1 MKTCISTAILCILP
15 ASWVL
20 IRFFIP
26 DQNSCYLSSD
36 KHEEKIKSR
45 QQQTRRQL
53 QAAGQH
59 QYNEED
65 PEVQRREFERIAAE
79 RRQRDAAEQCQQRE
93 AGDRRRQQA
102 AEERRQREA
111 DERRQREM
119 AELRRDNEQMRRELA
134 QVREQ
139 MNKKITASAL

>member
-1 MKTCISTAILCILP
+1 M
-15 ASWVL
+15 
-20 IRFFIP
+20 FFVP
-26 DQNSCYLSSD
+26 DQHSCYLSSD

-65 PEVQRREFERIAAE
+65 PEMQRREFERIAAE
-79 RRQRDAAEQCQQRE
+79 RRQREAA
-93 AGDRRRQQA
+93 DRRRQQA

-134 QVREQ
+134 
-139 MNKKITASAL
+139 

>member
-1 MKTCISTAILCILP
+1 M
-15 ASWVL
+15 
-20 IRFFIP
+20 FFVP
-26 DQNSCYLSSD
+26 DQHSCYLSSD

-79 RRQRDAAEQCQQRE
+79 RRQRDAAEQRQQRE
-93 AGDRRRQQA
+93 AADKLRQQA
-102 AEERRQREA
+102 AEERRHREA

-119 AELRRDNEQMRRELA
+119 AELRRDNDQMRRELA

-139 MNKKITASAL
+139 MNKKDDSKCSLM